1 MNKWLVILMLSFG
14 TSLPVQAIDED
25 EPQEGDETTISTKD
39 KDKDK
44 EKKSPIL
51 RMVEMRIDEYVVPA
65 RMISVPLPGRTRT
78 LQEILDRFDDW
89 ADDDRV
95 GGVMLNIGNVRL
107 SLPDVQELRGGIER
121 LKEADKQVCAFL
133 NGGGP
138 PAYLLACAADEIAMA
153 PTGNV
158 IIPGIGALFPFMKGY
173 FQMIGL
179 EFEVISAG
187 QYKYPGF
194 LDSREPGPAFH
205 EEFSAI
211 LDGWIDDY
219 YEMIA
224 YHRGLSREKVVEA
237 VDVALLAA
245 PEAQQRGLV
254 DVLAYYDEYRDRVLR
269 REKMKRYRGYDRDLS
284 QINSLQDF
292 VGLITD
298 KLREDQEARRAVGP
312 KIAVLHAR
320 GPIINRSLGSAFST
334 QVICRDDF
342 TKVVDDLRKNK
353 SIKAVVMR
361 VDSPGGSAYASD
373 IIWRHLRRLAESKP
387 LVVSMGTVAG
397 SGGYYIACPAHRIF
411 AQPTTITGSIGVL
424 SIFQSAWSMFN
435 RMDYELVE
443 MKRGQRSTLGSPHRT
458 LSKTDHKFI
467 QDFIDDFYD
476 IFISRVAQSRRM
488 PAEEVHKIAQGRIY
502 TGRQALELGLVD
514 ELGGLADAIEA
525 AREMANIPPSAELK
539 ILHYPRPSSLGELFE
554 SFSSVG
560 VNQIID
566 TFARG
571 STAAPPVSFEQQLM
585 LFSRELRPQCWMAIP
600 SFYEPSSRATLSLG
614 NGALQGTSANMW
626 DRVLQTP
633 NYYPGQA
640 LQPQP

>member
-14 TSLPVQAIDED
+14 TSLPAQAIDED
-25 EPQEGDETTISTKD
+25 ESHEGDETTISTKD
-39 KDKDK
+39 KDK
-44 EKKSPIL
+44 ETKSPIL
-51 RMVEMRIDEYVVPA
+51 RMVEMRIDEFVVPA
-65 RMISVPLPGRTRT
+65 RMISIPLPGRTRT

-121 LKEADKQVCAFL
+121 LKEADKRVCAFL

-138 PAYLLACAADEIAMA
+138 PAYLLACAADEIAIA

-173 FQMIGL
+173 FQMVGL

-194 LDSREPGPAFH
+194 LDSREPGPAFQ
-205 EEFSAI
+205 EEYSAI

-219 YEMIA
+219 YDMIA

-254 DVLAYYDEYRDRVLR
+254 DVLAYYDDYRDRVLR

-284 QINSLQDF
+284 HINSLQDF

-320 GPIINRSLGSAFST
+320 GPIIDRSLGSAFSS

-361 VDSPGGSAYASD
+361 VDSPGGSGYASD
-373 IIWRHLRRLAESKP
+373 IIWRHLRRLAEAKP

-397 SGGYYIACPAHRIF
+397 SGGYYIACPARRIF

-424 SIFQSAWSMFN
+424 SIFQSAWSMYN
-435 RMDYELVE
+435 RMDLELVE
-443 MKRGQRSTLGSPHRT
+443 MKRGERSTLGSPHRT

-467 QDFIDDFYD
+467 QDFIDDFYE
-476 IFISRVAQSRRM
+476 IFIDRVAQTRRM

-554 SFSSVG
+554 SFSSISVS
-560 VNQIID
+560 QMID
-566 TFARG
+566 TLARG
-571 STAAPPVSFEQQLM
+571 TTAAPPVSFEQQLM
-585 LFSRELRPQCWMAIP
+585 LFSRDLKPQCWMAIP
-600 SFYEPSSRATLSLG
+600 SFYEPDSQAALSLG
-614 NGALQGTSANMW
+614 IGTPQGTSSNMW

-633 NYYPGQA
+633 NYYPGQTV
-640 LQPQP
+640 QPQP